1 MVELLD
7 NLTQSAVTLIAFIA
21 AGTIYYRTRRQS
33 FYLLACFLGC
43 FMLGTFHWTLYILLF
58 DSSPQVFYVSELAW
72 NASFLFLLTLAF
84 VLATEEEK
92 RFRHPAMLLVPLFCI
107 PQLILYLIHGDILGN
122 LLMVGLI
129 MVVALFAMRGFV
141 FARRQS
147 GQARNLQYFHGAVL
161 VVIFLEFALW
171 TSSCF
176 WISDTMSNPYFWFD
190 FLLSA
195 SLLALVPAMKKA
207 VSA

>member
-1 MVELLD
+1 MVELID
-7 NLTQSAVTLIAFIA
+7 NLTQSAGTLAAFIA
-21 AGTIYYRTRRQS
+21 AGVLYYRTRRQT
-33 FYLLACFLGC
+33 FFLLACFLGC

-72 NASFLFLLTLAF
+72 IASYLFLLTLEY
-84 VLATEEEK
+84 VLATEKEK
-92 RFRHPAMLLVPLFCI
+92 RYRHPAMLLVPLFCI
-107 PQLILYLIHGDILGN
+107 PQLILYLSRGEILGN
-122 LLMVGLI
+122 LLMVGLT
-129 MVVALFAMRGFV
+129 MVVAFFALRGFL

-147 GQARNLQYFHGAVL
+147 GQARNMQYFHGAVL
-161 VVIFLEFALW
+161 VIIFLEFGLW

-190 FLLSA
+190 FMLSA

-207 VSA
+207 VTA

>member
-1 MVELLD
+1 MVELID
-7 NLTQSAVTLIAFIA
+7 NLTQSAATLAAFIA
-21 AGTIYYRTRRQS
+21 AGALYYRTRRQT
-33 FYLLACFLGC
+33 FFLLACFLGC

-72 NASFLFLLTLAF
+72 IASYLFLLTLEY
-84 VLATEEEK
+84 VLATEKEK
-92 RFRHPAMLLVPLFCI
+92 RYRHPAMLLVPLFCI
-107 PQLILYLIHGDILGN
+107 PQLILYLSRGEILGN
-122 LLMVGLI
+122 LLMVGLT
-129 MVVALFAMRGFV
+129 MVVAFFALRGFL

-147 GQARNLQYFHGAVL
+147 GQARNMQYFHGAVL
-161 VVIFLEFALW
+161 VIIFLEFGLW

-190 FLLSA
+190 FMLSA

-207 VSA
+207 VTA

>member
-7 NLTQSAVTLIAFIA
+7 NLTQSAATLIAFIGA
-21 AGTIYYRTRRQS
+21 SILYYRTRRQS
-33 FYLLACFLGC
+33 FFLLACFLGC
-43 FMLGTFHWTLYILLF
+43 FMLGTFHWTLYMLLF

-72 NASFLFLLTLAF
+72 NASFLFLLTLAYL
-84 VLATEEEK
+84 LATEEEK
-92 RFRHPAMLLVPLFCI
+92 KFRHPVLLLVPVFCI
-107 PQLILYLIHGDILGN
+107 PQLILYLSRGEIFAN
-122 LLMVGLI
+122 LLMVGLT
-129 MVVALFAMRGFV
+129 MAVAFFAMRGFV

-161 VVIFLEFALW
+161 VIIFLEFGLW

-207 VSA
+207 VTA

>member
-7 NLTQSAVTLIAFIA
+7 NLTQSAATLAAFIA
-21 AGTIYYRTRRQS
+21 AAALYYRTRRQTY
-33 FYLLACFLGC
+33 FLLACFMGC

-58 DSSPQVFYVSELAW
+58 ESTPQVFYVSELAW
-72 NASFLFLLTLAF
+72 IASYLFLLTLEY

-92 RFRHPAMLLVPLFCI
+92 KFRHPALLLVPIFCI
-107 PQLILYLIHGDILGN
+107 PQLILYLRFGEILGN
-122 LLMVGLI
+122 LLMVGLT
-129 MVVALFAMRGFV
+129 MVAALFALRGLI

-147 GQARNLQYFHGAVL
+147 GKARDRQYFHGVVL
-161 VVIFLEFALW
+161 AIIFLEFGLW

-176 WISDTMSNPYFWFD
+176 WLSDTMSNPYFWFD

-195 SLLALVPAMKKA
+195 SFLALIPAMKKA
-207 VSA
+207 VSS